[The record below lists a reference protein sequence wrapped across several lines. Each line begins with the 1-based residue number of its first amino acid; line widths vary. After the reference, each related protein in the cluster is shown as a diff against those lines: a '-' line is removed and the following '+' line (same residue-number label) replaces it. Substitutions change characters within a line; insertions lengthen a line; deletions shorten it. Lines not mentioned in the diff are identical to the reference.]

1 MARIS
6 TLIFLCLAVS
16 AGFGQNRYTVSD
28 VDAAGPGTPKVVV
41 LQDVAGGV
49 EAAVAPSQGGELT
62 SFRVKFKGE
71 WVELLYHA
79 RDYTNTKGFQGKG
92 PVLWPAVGVQY
103 PLGQFPKSSCGDGSY
118 LVQGKS

>member
-16 AGFGQNRYTVSD
+16 AGFGQDRYTVSD

-92 PVLWPAVGVQY
+92 PVLWPAVGV
-103 PLGQFPKSSCGDGSY
+103 
-118 LVQGKS
+118 